1 MFDPLRVA
9 SNRSGIPVPSQDAVG
24 FFSPDQRRIFSPD
37 RRKFCA
43 VVEIFAAPPA
53 LGKK

>member
-1 MFDPLRVA
+1 MLWDFFRPISD
-9 SNRSGIPVPSQDAVG
+9 G
-24 FFSPDQRRIFSPD
+24 FFSPDQ
-37 RRKFCA
+37 RKFCA